1 MRAGSVQCGTFVI
14 ALDQVEID
22 GVRGAQASAIFVG
35 SHLRWEGDAV
45 RIDGPGEFLTL
56 VAAEGADDLRRR
68 ASRSVRRLLGD
79 LAGPPVA
86 ESAQRSE
93 ARSGPGFTVTDGRAN
108 YWLMLAGEGQLL
120 VVSGALPPRD
130 ADLVVVEAEAG
141 LPVTADLGAAA
152 AGVICFAAGTL
163 LLTPEG
169 LRPVEAIRP
178 GDRVSTRD
186 SGAQEV
192 LWSAHQRYSGARLF
206 AMPHL
211 RPIRIHSG
219 ALGEDRPEGDLLV
232 SPEHRLLL
240 RGNHARDLFNEP
252 ELLVAAR
259 DLVDGRAIRPES
271 RLREVTYVHLLTPRH
286 EIVWANGVEAE
297 TFHPAGADLDLVAP
311 ADRAALCGVAP
322 GLVGD
327 PFAYGGFARRALSA
341 PEATILRFAAA

>member
-1 MRAGSVQCGTFVI
+1 VI

-22 GVRGAQASAIFVG
+22 GVRDAQASAIFVG
-35 SHLRWEGDAV
+35 SHLRWAGDAV
-45 RIDGPGEFLTL
+45 RIDGPGGLLTL
-56 VAAEGADDLRRR
+56 AATEGADDVRRR

-79 LAGPPVA
+79 LAAPRAGV
-86 ESAQRSE
+86 SAQRSE
-93 ARSGPGFTVTDGRAN
+93 GHAGPGFTVTDGRAN
-108 YWLMLAGEGQLL
+108 YWLMLAGQGRLL
-120 VVSGALPPRD
+120 AVSGALPPRD
-130 ADLVVVEAEAG
+130 ADLVVVEAEAD
-141 LPVTADLGAAA
+141 LPVTADLGTV
-152 AGVICFAAGTL
+152 AGVICFAVGTL

-169 LRPVEAIRP
+169 LRPVEAIRA

-192 LWSAHQRYSGARLF
+192 LWSAHQRFSGARLF

-259 DLVDGRAIRPES
+259 DLVDGHTIRPVS
-271 RLREVTYVHLLTPRH
+271 GLKEVTYVHLLTPRH

-297 TFHPAGADLDLVAP
+297 TFHPAGADLDLFAS

-341 PEATILRFAAA
+341 REATILRFAAA